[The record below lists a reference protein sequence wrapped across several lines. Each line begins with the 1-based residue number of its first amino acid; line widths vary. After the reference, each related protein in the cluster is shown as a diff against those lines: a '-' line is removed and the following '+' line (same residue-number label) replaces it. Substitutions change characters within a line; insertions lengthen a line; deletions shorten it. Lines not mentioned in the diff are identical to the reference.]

1 MIKHGEEGGLP
12 IHQRFISRLRSERSH
27 LFLHL
32 ALCSQIYKI
41 CERPANGAR
50 SSFARRSLSLFR
62 WSVSLVGKCI
72 QICVSYFAQTRST
85 ARLKRNDESGRV
97 GSRTKQPFDTDYA
110 IPFEFQSSKL
120 APSFSPSCSSPL
132 VLLLLTITPSPRN
145 FRT

>member
-1 MIKHGEEGGLP
+1 MIKHGQEGGLP

>member
-1 MIKHGEEGGLP
+1 MIKHGQEGGLP

-62 WSVSLVGKCI
+62 FRSVSLVGKCI

-120 APSFSPSCSSPL
+120 APSFSPL
-132 VLLLLTITPSPRN
+132 VLPLLFFSS
-145 FRT
+145 

>member
-1 MIKHGEEGGLP
+1 MRPSWREGKSLIKHGEEGGLP

-32 ALCSQIYKI
+32 ALCPQIY
-41 CERPANGAR
+41 ERPANGAR

-120 APSFSPSCSSPL
+120 APSFSPL
-132 VLLLLTITPSPRN
+132 VLPLLFFSS
-145 FRT
+145 